1 MSSLISEIVIPTQP
15 QFYSVIV
22 KSRWLMLTAILI
34 QRRIL
39 RFDKIHQTIL
49 MIDPLM
55 LKIRPFAGFIVYGL
69 EKLNFAAIINNDS
82 KYILY
87 G

>member
-1 MSSLISEIVIPTQP
+1 
-15 QFYSVIV
+15 
-22 KSRWLMLTAILI
+22 
-34 QRRIL
+34 
-39 RFDKIHQTIL
+39 
-49 MIDPLM
+49 MIEPLM